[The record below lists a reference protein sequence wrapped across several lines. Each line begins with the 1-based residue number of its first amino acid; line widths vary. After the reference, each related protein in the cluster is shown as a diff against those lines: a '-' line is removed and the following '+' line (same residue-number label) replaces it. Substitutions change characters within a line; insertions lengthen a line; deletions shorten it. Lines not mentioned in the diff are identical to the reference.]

1 MNMPSN
7 DQSNLGAGGTP
18 IVTTPAPV
26 VTPTAPTETPAET
39 ITRLTD
45 EVKKARAEAG
55 KERVT
60 AKENAAKEA
69 TTETLKRVGVALGL
83 IVEEN
88 PDPVKLLAQVQES
101 QGKAKFAE
109 VQLAVYH
116 AADELNGNAKA
127 LLDSRSFL
135 EKVAAIDSSDQ
146 EALKAVIA
154 DAIKENPLLAKSA
167 SDDQSR
173 PLGPRP
179 DLSQGSGGN
188 ARPSTK
194 PEDAFAAWWRATSSR

>member
-1 MNMPSN
+1 MSI
-7 DQSNLGAGGTP
+7 QSHDAPMGADGKPVATP
-18 IVTTPAPV
+18 PAP
-26 VTPTAPTETPAET
+26 PAAPPAPTETPEET

-83 IVEEN
+83 IVEDN

-135 EKVAAIDSSDQ
+135 EKVAAIDSSDS

-167 SDDQSR
+167 SDSQSR
-173 PLGPRP
+173 SLGPRP

-188 ARPSTK
+188 ARPSAK
-194 PEDAFAAWWRATSSR
+194 PEDAFAAWWRATSKR